1 MALQNDTIRLPNY
14 LVIEL
19 IDATSS
25 VVSMPGFKK
34 HLSPKVKTVDWATT
48 ACSTS
53 INTDSALADKKPT
66 WSILHV

>member
-1 MALQNDTIRLPNY
+1 MALQNDTRRLPNY

-34 HLSPKVKTVDWATT
+34 HLSPKVKTVDCATSYY
-48 ACSTS
+48 C
-53 INTDSALADKKPT
+53 L
-66 WSILHV
+66 